1 MLRVTQGQGLLI
13 EVVSCIPFTAGNWRP
28 PCSQHEESRMAAKP
42 TVCRWGVVVSVMR
55 RALGANAGAPAA
67 EGAASQG
74 VAAEYQL
81 DLLLGC
87 TPDSIKGEPI

>member
-1 MLRVTQGQGLLI
+1 M
-13 EVVSCIPFTAGNWRP
+13 
-28 PCSQHEESRMAAKP
+28 
-42 TVCRWGVVVSVMR
+42 VSVMR

-67 EGAASQG
+67 EGGASQG

-87 TPDSIKGEPI
+87 TPDSIKGEPAWQVHAAHPAHPAQGIRQMVKKGTDELQHVVFSCLS